1 MRSVSSLII
10 AIAALWCCNSDC
22 LAEDPWFPQ
31 PERIITLPI
40 GNGGIYS
47 SASGQ
52 LVYVGSR
59 NPSLYTGDLKR
70 SRLSLDFLPIGS
82 LNQIGITG
90 DDEFIA
96 GTGKSGLFVI
106 DIRRKKLFPCEQLP
120 GESDSLA
127 LSPKDSLIAI
137 THQVKGV
144 KTGCILSIWN
154 ASTRKKL
161 YFDEI
166 SDLNST
172 VLAFNNKGTQ
182 LAYAASKEIVIVDIA
197 TQQIVFRAAKKRS
210 ISRILWAEDDL
221 HVLCLTGSVGILSK
235 DVLVYWTSDSQNHL
249 LLTLPDNLQ
258 SGSKLQWNSKQRVL
272 YGEGHNGNLCEVR
285 VTLDKNRS
293 HFESKVFPAHSK
305 NILSVFYEKEL
316 NILVTCGSDQR
327 IIFWNCDTMA
337 PLITYR
343 HAAEVGSLW
352 MSKRSPKLFLR
363 YFDKC
368 YVFDRKDVLPATML
382 K

>member
-1 MRSVSSLII
+1 M
-10 AIAALWCCNSDC
+10 
-22 LAEDPWFPQ
+22 
-31 PERIITLPI
+31 
-40 GNGGIYS
+40 
-47 SASGQ
+47 
-52 LVYVGSR
+52 
-59 NPSLYTGDLKR
+59 
-70 SRLSLDFLPIGS
+70 
-82 LNQIGITG
+82 
-90 DDEFIA
+90 
-96 GTGKSGLFVI
+96 
-106 DIRRKKLFPCEQLP
+106 
-120 GESDSLA
+120 A

-144 KTGCILSIWN
+144 TTGCSISIWN

-182 LAYAASKEIVIVDIA
+182 LAYAASKEIMIVDIA
-197 TQQIVFRAAKKRS
+197 TQQIVFRATKERR
-210 ISRILWAEDDL
+210 ISSILWAEDDQ
-221 HVLCLTGSVGILSK
+221 HIVCLTGNVGIRTK
-235 DVLVYWTSDSQNHL
+235 DVLVYWTSDSQDHL

-258 SGSKLQWNSKQRVL
+258 SSSKTQWNSKQRAL
-272 YGEGHNGNLCEVR
+272 YGESHNGNLCEVCL
-285 VTLDKNRS
+285 TLDKNRS
-293 HFESKVFPAHSK
+293 YLESKIFPAHSK
-305 NILSVFYEKEL
+305 NILSLFYEKEL
-316 NILVTCGSDQR
+316 NILATCGSDQR
-327 IIFWNCDTMA
+327 IIFWDCNTMA

-363 YFDKC
+363 YLDKF